1 MMKKYKYYLVTVI
14 ILVLDQLS
22 KLYIRSQLNPG
33 DRLYLTPKLIWITYV
48 RNTGASFSFSL
59 GESNLNRII
68 FSIVTI
74 IASIILVVIIQRSG
88 KRAEMTGF
96 SLILGGALGNL
107 IDRLWLGGVTDFID
121 CDFPDIFME
130 RWPVFNLADS
140 SIVIGV
146 SLLVLYYLIFEK
158 RNSKTEIRAKEKT

>member
-1 MMKKYKYYLVTVI
+1 MKKYKYYLTAVMI
-14 ILVLDQLS
+14 IVLDQLS
-22 KLYIRSQLNPG
+22 KLYIRSHLSPG
-33 DRLYLTPKLIWITYV
+33 DTIFLTPKLIWITYV
-48 RNTGASFSFSL
+48 RNAGASFSISL
-59 GESNLNRII
+59 GASNLNRIM
-68 FSIVTI
+68 FSLVTI
-74 IASIILVVIIQRSG
+74 IASIVLVIIIQRSS
-88 KRAEMTGF
+88 KRTEMTGF

-107 IDRLWLGGVTDFID
+107 IDRLWLGRVTDFIN

-158 RNSKTEIRAKEKT
+158 RNSETVVMLKEKT